1 MIASI
6 TLVFVGFSI
15 LSAPILLVAYL
26 LYLPDMRKSLL
37 GRIASCVLLGSMT
50 GLQIYHWLFLQSGIE
65 PFDHRSYML
74 LQLLTPAAFF
84 FFSREVLVA
93 GSTTSPWHLAHLL
106 PLLISPLLP
115 LDVIPVIAFVLGAGY
130 SAWFAMFVFGLR
142 RHVRRYLFE
151 LFFFCYFA
159 VLAIVMLVL
168 ATSARSLGT
177 DIFHISYALFTGASF
192 FLLTATMIWFPHV
205 LVDISDAASR
215 AYAKSTLAGIDVGTK
230 LHALTK
236 CMEDDKLFQDESLS
250 LSMMAETL
258 SLKPHQLSELINTQ
272 FGHGFSRYVREQ
284 RVSEA
289 RRLLLSDRSASVL
302 SIGMATGFRS
312 QSNFYAAF
320 REITGESPGAFRDR
334 HAQS

>member
-15 LSAPILLVAYL
+15 LSAPILLIAYQFFL
-26 LYLPDMRKSLL
+26 RDMRKSQL
-37 GRIASCVLLGSMT
+37 GRIASVFLLGSMT
-50 GLQIYHWLFLQSGIE
+50 GLQIYHWLFLQSGVE

-84 FFSREVLVA
+84 FFSREVLVP
-93 GSTTSPWHLAHLL
+93 GSTTSPWQGLHLL
-106 PLLISPLLP
+106 PLLVSPLLP
-115 LDVIPVIAFVLGAGY
+115 LDMIPVVAFVLGSGY

-159 VLAIVMLVL
+159 VLAIIMLVL

-177 DIFHISYALFTGASF
+177 DIFYVSYALFTGASF
-192 FLLTATMIWFPHV
+192 FLLTATMIWFPYI

-215 AYAKSTLAGIDVGTK
+215 AYARSTLSGIDVEAR
-230 LHALTK
+230 LAALAK
-236 CMEDDKLFQDESLS
+236 CMDNDKLYQDEHLS
-250 LSMMAETL
+250 LGMAADTL
-258 SLKPHQLSELINTQ
+258 SLTPHQLSELINTH
-272 FGHGFSRYVREQ
+272 FGHGFSRYIREQ
-284 RVSEA
+284 RVAEA
-289 RRLLLSDRSASVL
+289 RRLLLSDRNASVL
-302 SIGMATGFRS
+302 SIGMETGFRS

-334 HAQS
+334 PPKD